1 MTVVFTRLEPGKKM
15 DSGIVFGENQ
25 PAVGLGLVGEG
36 EEGSRCLPTL
46 CFMHLGCT
54 EEEAA
59 MDKGT

>member
-1 MTVVFTRLEPGKKM
+1 M